1 MQDVLL
7 HCCCAPCSAAIL
19 ECMLQNE
26 YLPTLFYFN
35 PNIYPDTEY
44 LIRKNELTRY
54 AKKLGIRV
62 IEGDHDHK
70 AWRQIVKGF
79 ELQPERGERCQLCFN
94 YRLTETARVASEE
107 KISLFTT
114 TLASSRWKNLNQIL
128 KAGQLAQTLYPQTQF
143 WDKNWRKGGL
153 QDRRNALLRENGF
166 YNQLYCGCEFS
177 MNRLS
182 QKEIEHIL
190 NRPIDCACSQ

>member
-1 MQDVLL
+1 MRAV
-7 HCCCAPCSAAIL
+7 
-19 ECMLQNE
+19 
-26 YLPTLFYFN
+26 YGYTK
-35 PNIYPDTEY
+35 
-44 LIRKNELTRY
+44 KN
-54 AKKLGIRV
+54 G
-62 IEGDHDHK
+62 
-70 AWRQIVKGF
+70 
-79 ELQPERGERCQLCFN
+79 
-94 YRLTETARVASEE
+94 ASEE

-182 QKEIEHIL
+182 QEEIEHIL

>member
-19 ECMLQNE
+19 EWMLQNE

-54 AKKLGIRV
+54 AKKLGVRV

-143 WDKNWRKGGL
+143 WDKNWRKAAFKTGAML
-153 QDRRNALLRENGF
+153 CCVKMVFTTNCIVAAN
-166 YNQLYCGCEFS
+166 
-177 MNRLS
+177 S
-182 QKEIEHIL
+182 Q
-190 NRPIDCACSQ
+190 